1 MDAETIVLTYSDMV
15 YRIAMRYVRQPAD
28 AEDVYSEVFL
38 RYFRKPREFESEEHR
53 KAWLIKVTMNCAKDL
68 LTQKLS
74 YDEIETVQIPEAE
87 KGPDKEEL
95 LDLRNAM
102 EGLKPE
108 YREAISLYYLDGLSV
123 KQVADVMDRP
133 ENTVKSLLMR
143 GREALKKELLAADK
157 ALSGA

>member
-87 KGPDKEEL
+87 KGPDTEEL